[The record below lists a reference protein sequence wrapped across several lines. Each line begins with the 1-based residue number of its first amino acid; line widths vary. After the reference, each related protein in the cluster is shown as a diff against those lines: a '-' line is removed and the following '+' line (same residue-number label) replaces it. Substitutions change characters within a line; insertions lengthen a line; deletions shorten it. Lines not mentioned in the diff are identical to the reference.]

1 MKYFQKF
8 SVTGTGPFPFD
19 MLRYDACY
27 PSDSDNAMA
36 LGETENRTIWL
47 SRTVDLARNQPTGPR
62 WASFGWKLNE
72 VQTRKN

>member
-19 MLRYDACY
+19 MLRYDYCY
-27 PSDSDNAMA
+27 PADSDSAMEM
-36 LGETENRTIWL
+36 GETENRTVWL
-47 SRTVDLARNQPTGPR
+47 SRRVGLPENQPTGGR

-72 VQTRKN
+72 VSTRKA